1 MAFYRKR
8 LYSLKVHSV
17 NYIYVQ
23 GTLLA
28 FGEVMGGSVTADLAS
43 KIWASVGV
51 EIAPHIENKFNYK
64 QFAGIAAITERI
76 FCWNFSKGEKAG
88 PTAPKV
94 NVVIYGFCFL
104 LCGSQYFIGIILL

>member
-1 MAFYRKR
+1 M
-8 LYSLKVHSV
+8 
-17 NYIYVQ
+17 
-23 GTLLA
+23 
-28 FGEVMGGSVTADLAS
+28 TADLAS

-76 FCWNFSKGEKAG
+76 FCWNFCKGEKAG

-94 NVVIYGFCFL
+94 NYKDFVYFMLNDFYFSRKLKL
-104 LCGSQYFIGIILL
+104 LILTSCSQSWSRYY

>member
-1 MAFYRKR
+1 MKNMTA
-8 LYSLKVHSV
+8 YSLGM
-17 NYIYVQ
+17 Q
-23 GTLLA
+23 ATLLA
-28 FGEVMGGSVTADLAS
+28 LGEVMGGSVGGDLAS

-76 FCWNFSKGEKAG
+76 FCWNFCKGEEAG

-94 NVVIYGFCFL
+94 QLPVFLRAIGGRIGNTNKVGFNKLF
-104 LCGSQYFIGIILL
+104 